1 MKYCGNGYRRDESEL
16 RVGRIVLM
24 SIHPSN
30 CHRLTSHI
38 KGVDISQV
46 IYSSLNNTGLH
57 NERKV
62 CKQLNSTQ
70 IAKRIYSYWYRNKG
84 KAGVYR
90 FNLRRGARKKQD
102 GDDNVGVIWNTVHK
116 LWRCVNTKHQ
126 YWSIFAWYHV
136 VLPARVPVCP
146 FPFLAS
152 RH

>member
-46 IYSSLNNTGLH
+46 IYSPLNNTGLH

-62 CKQLNSTQ
+62 CEQLNSTQ
-70 IAKRIYSYWYRNKG
+70 IAKQIYSY
-84 KAGVYR
+84 
-90 FNLRRGARKKQD
+90 
-102 GDDNVGVIWNTVHK
+102 
-116 LWRCVNTKHQ
+116 
-126 YWSIFAWYHV
+126 
-136 VLPARVPVCP
+136 
-146 FPFLAS
+146 
-152 RH
+152 